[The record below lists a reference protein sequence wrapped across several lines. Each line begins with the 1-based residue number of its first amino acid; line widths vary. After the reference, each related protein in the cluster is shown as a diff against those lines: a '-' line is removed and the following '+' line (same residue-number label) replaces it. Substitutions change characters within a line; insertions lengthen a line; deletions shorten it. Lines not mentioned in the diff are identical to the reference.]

1 MDVFMKKVISGKRE
15 DTPLV
20 YYSYKELTY
29 FGSPCLRNFLR
40 NNVIQGISCQD
51 YLDAFEKLLPFK
63 FKELKII
70 VNRNKGFVKRDKRA
84 KSTWIYAYIDIVLSG
99 FNTFAV
105 VSQLND
111 DLLLEIRKFL

>member
-1 MDVFMKKVISGKRE
+1 MKKVIRGKRQ
-15 DTPLV
+15 DTSLV
-20 YYSYKELTY
+20 YYSYKELKY

-40 NNVIQGISCQD
+40 INVIQGIPCED

-63 FKELKII
+63 FKELKMI
-70 VNRNKGFVKRDKRA
+70 VNRNKGIVKRDKRA
-84 KSTWIYAYIDIVLSG
+84 KSSWIYAYIDLVLSS

-105 VSQLND
+105 ASQLND